1 MVVNK
6 TYIAR
11 YWKPEPKDKNNLIA
25 KMLPLFIFGIQFMA
39 TEKIVWNTT
48 FYNLDIYIRILPN
61 NTTMVL
67 TWSKSSFC
75 LLASITATALGKDLC
90 LLASACL
97 AKDSLA
103 YNCNERQ
110 WKQCQSTNE
119 VTLPSQR
126 HHSWAKFS
134 WLQTTSLIYTSQHQI
149 IRTII
154 NLW

>member
-11 YWKPEPKDKNNLIA
+11 YWKPEPKDENNLIA
-25 KMLPLFIFGIQFMA
+25 KMLLLFIFGVQFMA

-48 FYNLDIYIRILPN
+48 FYNLDVYIRILPN

-97 AKDSLA
+97 AKDSSA

-110 WKQCQSTNE
+110 WKQYQFTDE
-119 VTLPSQR
+119 ATLPSHR
-126 HHSWAKFS
+126 HYSWAKLS
-134 WLQTTSLIYTSQHQI
+134 WLHSTSLIYSSQHQI
-149 IRTII
+149 TRTII
-154 NLW
+154 NLR